1 MLLNSFIIPY
11 GISAYVLFIVYRLFA
26 VFVLKKPRYTI
37 EKSIYVLAA
46 FVYLIGV
53 ICMTLFPI
61 PTDPLLIHDRAA
73 EGFQETNN
81 LIPFNTITDA
91 LTGSSLSVTVYQL
104 GGNIILLFP
113 LGCFLP
119 LLFKRMRQAKRV
131 IIAGFIASLIIETS
145 QFTISS
151 VIGLTYRSFDVDDL
165 ILNTIGS
172 AIGYLFYK
180 LVYPMVRQELFEV
193 SSTDNAPKKQKIRK
207 HI

>member
-11 GISAYVLFIVYRLFA
+11 VVYAYVLFIVYRLIA

-37 EKSIYVLAA
+37 EKSIYILAA
-46 FVYLIGV
+46 FVYLTGV

-81 LIPFNTITDA
+81 LLPFNTIKDA

-119 LLFKRMRQAKRV
+119 LLFNRMRQAKRV

-165 ILNTIGS
+165 ILNTLGS

-180 LVYPMVRQELFEV
+180 FVYPMVRQELFEV
-193 SSTDNAPKKQKIRK
+193 DSTGNTSRKQKVRK

>member
-1 MLLNSFIIPY
+1 MLLNSFVIHY
-11 GISAYVLFIVYRLFA
+11 GVIAYILFIVYRLFA

-53 ICMTLFPI
+53 ISMTLFPI

-73 EGFQETNN
+73 AGFQETNN
-81 LIPFNTITDA
+81 LLPFNTIKDV

-119 LLFKRMRQAKRV
+119 LLFNRMRRAKRV

-151 VIGLTYRSFDVDDL
+151 MIGLTYRSFDVDDL
-165 ILNTIGS
+165 VLNTIGT

-180 LVYPMVRQELFEV
+180 FIYPMVRHELFELDKDELNK
-193 SSTDNAPKKQKIRK
+193 TKEFMK
-207 HI
+207 

>member
-11 GISAYVLFIVYRLFA
+11 VVSVYVLFIVYRLIA

-37 EKSIYVLAA
+37 EKSIYILAA
-46 FVYLIGV
+46 FVYLTGV

-81 LIPFNTITDA
+81 LLPFNTIKDA
-91 LTGSSLSVTVYQL
+91 LTGSSISVTVYQL
-104 GGNIILLFP
+104 GGNTILLFP

-151 VIGLTYRSFDVDDL
+151 MIGLTYRSFDVDDL

-180 LVYPMVRQELFEV
+180 FIYPMVRHELFEI
-193 SSTDNAPKKQKIRK
+193 DNDESNKMKESMK
-207 HI
+207 

>member
-11 GISAYVLFIVYRLFA
+11 VVSVYVLFIVYRLIA

-37 EKSIYVLAA
+37 EKSIYILAA
-46 FVYLIGV
+46 FVYLTGV

-81 LIPFNTITDA
+81 LIPFNTIKDA
-91 LTGSSLSVTVYQL
+91 LTGSSLSVTVYQI

-151 VIGLTYRSFDVDDL
+151 MIGLTYRSFDIDDL
-165 ILNTIGS
+165 ILNTIGT

-180 LVYPMVRQELFEV
+180 FIYPMVRHELFEIDKDGLNK
-193 SSTDNAPKKQKIRK
+193 TKEFMK
-207 HI
+207 

>member
-11 GISAYVLFIVYRLFA
+11 GIIAYVVFVAYRIFA
-26 VFVLKKPRYTI
+26 VFVLKKPRYTF
-37 EKSIYVLAA
+37 EKSVYVLAA

-81 LIPFNTITDA
+81 LIPFNTIKDA
-91 LTGSSLSVTVYQL
+91 LTGSSLSVAVYQI
-104 GGNIILLFP
+104 GGNVILLFP

-119 LLFKRMRQAKRV
+119 LLFKRMRQAKCV
-131 IIAGFIASLIIETS
+131 IVSGFIASLIIETS

-151 VIGLTYRSFDVDDL
+151 LIGLTYRSFDIDDL
-165 ILNTIGS
+165 ILNTVGVGLGFI
-172 AIGYLFYK
+172 FYK
-180 LVYPMVRQELFEV
+180 FVYPIVRQKLFDSEYI
-193 SSTDNAPKKQKIRK
+193 TK
-207 HI
+207 

>member
-11 GISAYVLFIVYRLFA
+11 VVSVYVLFIVYRLIA

-37 EKSIYVLAA
+37 EKSIYILAA
-46 FVYLIGV
+46 FVYLTGV

-81 LIPFNTITDA
+81 LIPFNTIKDA
-91 LTGSSLSVTVYQL
+91 LTGSSLSVTVYQI

-151 VIGLTYRSFDVDDL
+151 MIGLTYRSFDVDDL
-165 ILNTIGS
+165 ILNTIGT

-180 LVYPMVRQELFEV
+180 FIYPMVRHELFEIDKDGLNK
-193 SSTDNAPKKQKIRK
+193 TKEFMK
-207 HI
+207 

>member
-11 GISAYVLFIVYRLFA
+11 VVSAYVLFIVYRLIA

-37 EKSIYVLAA
+37 EKSIYILAA
-46 FVYLIGV
+46 FVYLTGV

-81 LIPFNTITDA
+81 LIPFNTIKDA

-119 LLFKRMRQAKRV
+119 LLFKRMRKAKRV

-151 VIGLTYRSFDVDDL
+151 TIGLTYRSFDVDDL

-172 AIGYLFYK
+172 AFGYLFYK
-180 LVYPMVRQELFEV
+180 FVYPMVRQELFEV